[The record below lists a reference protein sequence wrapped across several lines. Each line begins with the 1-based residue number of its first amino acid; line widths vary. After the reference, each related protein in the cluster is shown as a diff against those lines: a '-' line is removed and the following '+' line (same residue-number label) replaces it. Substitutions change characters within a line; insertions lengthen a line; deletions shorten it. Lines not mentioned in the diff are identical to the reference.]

1 MRVIG
6 VICAMD
12 SEIDGVRKG
21 LEVNGSSAGI
31 EEGIY
36 TFKLYDFHGL
46 RLVTVCSG
54 IGKVNASAAAQQ
66 LISRFGAEI
75 VVNPGVAGGMDTK
88 VGVCDVVI
96 SSDVAHHDF
105 DPQILLDY
113 PPYASS
119 FKADERLI
127 KLAEE
132 SCKRVGM
139 KSFVGR
145 IVSGEQFIADAAVK
159 ADIKARL
166 DPLAVDMESS
176 AVGHCAYVNKVPY
189 VTLRC
194 ISDNANDEA
203 GISFDEFKII
213 ASEKIGVLALD
224 FFASLA

>member
-12 SEIDGVRKG
+12 SEIDGVRRG
-21 LEVNGSSAGI
+21 LETHGAAAGVQ
-31 EEGIY
+31 EGIY
-36 TFKLYDFHGL
+36 TFKMYDFKGL

-54 IGKVNASAAAQQ
+54 VGKVNAAAATQQ
-66 LISRFGAEI
+66 LISCFGAEI

-96 SSDVAHHDF
+96 SEDVAHHDF
-105 DPQILLDY
+105 DPEILMDY
-113 PPYASS
+113 PPFASS
-119 FKADERLI
+119 FPADKALI
-127 KLAEE
+127 KLAEA
-132 SCKRVGM
+132 SCERVGM

-145 IVSGEQFIADAAVK
+145 IVSGEQFIADGGVK
-159 ADIKARL
+159 ADIKGRL
-166 DPLAVDMESS
+166 NPLAVDMESS
-176 AVGHCAYVNKVPY
+176 AVGHCAYVNKIPY
-189 VTLRC
+189 ITLRC

-203 GISFDEFKII
+203 GMSFDEFKPI